1 MEENSEVNI
10 NEVDCSSSESSTGM
24 SYVAINIH
32 DEYDVN
38 LGKINEENMLI
49 DYTKNHFMN
58 KINDELY
65 KNNEPN
71 GSAKND
77 ILQYVNSFYDLQN
90 INFSSDSPMTLSNE
104 NSDDSENDETC
115 KQIDFENDYQTR
127 DIENEPMEK
136 LHAHF
141 ADSNLKHKKPTY
153 KKLSYS
159 EIEVLLSKYYNNENK
174 YSNELDILVTY
185 LKGQKTLYNY
195 SSRITKMKLGLLTL
209 PALLFTAV
217 LTIFA
222 PFMYDVKRGAI
233 VISVLNGIITLLISV
248 INYLKLESSSE
259 MYLYMANKYEKLQV
273 MLEISSNKLAFIT
286 NEKDQNKLV
295 LEKIKELEN
304 KLYEIKESNTILI
317 PNELRKIFPVIYH
330 INIFSFIKKIETSK
344 KNLITK
350 FKDVKNEIR
359 YIMYKLNNLNISTGV
374 LPENNRKRL
383 EYLVK
388 IKDKIKTEL
397 QNYNNAYDSI
407 DTLFTIETL
416 YGEEYTCFFWCPF
429 YKIKKN
435 ENIEKNPVVND
446 YLQFILDS

>member
-32 DEYDVN
+32 DEDDVN

-65 KNNEPN
+65 ENNEPN
-71 GSAKND
+71 GSAK
-77 ILQYVNSFYDLQN
+77 ILRYVNSLYDLQN

-104 NSDDSENDETC
+104 NSDDSENDEIHNRNVFLYE
-115 KQIDFENDYQTR
+115 KEFQN
-127 DIENEPMEK
+127 IESEPVET
-136 LHAHF
+136 LDARF
-141 ADSNLKHKKPTY
+141 ADSTLKYKKPTY

-159 EIEVLLSKYYNNENK
+159 EVEVMLSKYYNNENK
-174 YSNELDILVTY
+174 YSSELDILVTY

-195 SSRITKMKLGLLTL
+195 SSRITKRKLGLLTI
-209 PALLFTAV
+209 PALLFTAALAV
-217 LTIFA
+217 FA
-222 PFMYDVKRGAI
+222 PFMENVKRGAI
-233 VISVLNGIITLLISV
+233 VISILNGLITLLIST

-273 MLEISSNKLAFIT
+273 MLELSSNKLAFIT

-304 KLYEIKESNTILI
+304 KLYEIKESNSILI

-359 YIMYKLNNLNISTGV
+359 YIMYKLNNLNIY
-374 LPENNRKRL
+374 ENNREKNRL

-388 IKDKIKTEL
+388 IKDKIKAEL

-416 YGEEYTCFFWCPF
+416 YGEGHTSLFWYPF
-429 YKIKKN
+429 YKTKIN

-446 YLQFILDS
+446 YLQFILES